1 MLDPGGPLKYL
12 ILVSVWVISHN
23 QSACHDTYVTFTI
36 TKKSMLQTCSVKGP
50 HTISPILATALCPTC
65 VQNQARDRTM
75 DTKLSNREM
84 VDRKFQDSD
93 WVNMAYVLGATGS
106 INSAEF
112 ELFLLEK

>member
-1 MLDPGGPLKYL
+1 
-12 ILVSVWVISHN
+12 
-23 QSACHDTYVTFTI
+23 
-36 TKKSMLQTCSVKGP
+36 MLQTCSVKGP
-50 HTISPILATALCPTC
+50 HTISPILATALCPMC

-93 WVNMAYVLGATGS
+93 WVNMAYVLGTTGS

-112 ELFLLEK
+112 ELFLLEKYARIA